1 MTMQAVREMLLGVRP
16 DLQSVQLQR
25 LTDVAA
31 PQLKPWQLGATM
43 FSVFGGVALVVA
55 MVGLYGVVSF
65 TVTQRSS
72 EIAVRMAL
80 GARGHDVVR
89 TVVFDGL
96 RALAAGAAIGV
107 TGALPLRAWIGP
119 LLFETA
125 PGDPAV
131 IGGAVAVLLVMAV
144 VALILPVARALRQ
157 NPASALRAD

>member
-1 MTMQAVREMLLGVRP
+1 
-16 DLQSVQLQR
+16 
-25 LTDVAA
+25 
-31 PQLKPWQLGATM
+31 
-43 FSVFGGVALVVA
+43 
-55 MVGLYGVVSF
+55 
-65 TVTQRSS
+65 
-72 EIAVRMAL
+72 MAL

-107 TGALPLRAWIGP
+107 TGALSLRAWIGP

-131 IGGAVAVLLVMAV
+131 IGGAVAGLLVMAV